1 MCTLRGVHNLHYI
14 IIFNSSHNTV
24 VCNNIRCLELDNM
37 QTSEFEKIDGDYD
50 FFRLSIGEDATPSL
64 FLTTHLSSAEY
75 YAMFAM
81 NLCSITV
88 HKMVI

>member
-1 MCTLRGVHNLHYI
+1 MYDLHCI
-14 IIFNSSHNTV
+14 IILNLGHNIV

-37 QTSEFEKIDGDYD
+37 QTSEFEKIDGEDD
-50 FFRLSIGEDATPSL
+50 FCRLSIGEDATPSL
-64 FLTTHLSSAEY
+64 FLATNLSSAEY

-81 NLCSITV
+81 NLYSITV